1 MTQLGTRLGTPLAG
15 LLAVLGCLIAGLSA
29 QAQTFGNALADARWE
44 LDASVFEC
52 RLSYPLPGFGSAHF
66 AQRAGE
72 TQAFFLHQEN
82 RYLAAG
88 EAQVMAV
95 TPVWRET
102 QVRQPLAP
110 AQVSE
115 SERPMRLNW
124 RRSQNLAAKLH
135 EGLQLA
141 FENAAWYS
149 RDESV
154 RLVLEPVGFRPAF
167 DAYQACLTNL
177 LPVNFDQ
184 VSRSAIYFPPGNQE
198 LPDEE
203 LEKLDLVARYTQ
215 ADKDVAK
222 IYVDGH
228 TDGSGLRADNL
239 GLSRERAEAVAQFLM
254 DRGVAENKIV
264 IRWHGERY
272 PVASNQTPEGRAE
285 NRRVTI
291 RLEKI
296 GELQASSR

>member
-15 LLAVLGCLIAGLSA
+15 LLAVLGCLTAGLSA
-29 QAQTFGNALADARWE
+29 QAQTFGNALAEARWE

-52 RLSYPLPGFGSAHF
+52 RLSYPLPGFGAAHF

-82 RYLAAG
+82 RYLATG

-115 SERPMRLNW
+115 SDRPLRLNW
-124 RRSQNLAAKLH
+124 RRSQSLAAKLQ
-135 EGLQLA
+135 EGMQLA
-141 FENAAWYS
+141 FENMAWYGQ
-149 RDESV
+149 DEMV
-154 RLVLEPVGFRPAF
+154 RLVLEPVGFRPAY

-184 VSRSAIYFPPGNQE
+184 VSRTAIYFPSGNQE

-215 ADKDVAK
+215 ADSQVTRV
-222 IYVDGH
+222 YVDGH
-228 TDGSGLRADNL
+228 TDGAGLRADNL
-239 GLSRERAEAVAQFLM
+239 SLSQERAESVAQFLM
-254 DRGVAENKIV
+254 DRGISENKIV
-264 IRWHGERY
+264 TRWHGERY
-272 PVASNQTPEGRAE
+272 PVATNQTSEGRAE

-291 RLEKI
+291 RLERI
-296 GELQASSR
+296 EEHQASRR

>member
-1 MTQLGTRLGTPLAG
+1 MTRLGTPLVG
-15 LLAVLGCLIAGLSA
+15 LLGAIGLVTGLSA
-29 QAQTFGNALADARWE
+29 QAQTFGNALAEARWE

-72 TQAFFLHQEN
+72 TQAFFLRQEN

-88 EAQVMAV
+88 EAQVVAAS
-95 TPVWRET
+95 PIWRET
-102 QVRQPLAP
+102 LVRETLAP

-115 SERPMRLNW
+115 SARPLRLNW
-124 RRSQNLAAKLH
+124 RRSQSLAAKLQ
-135 EGLQLA
+135 EGMQLA
-141 FENAAWYS
+141 FENAAWYG
-149 RDESV
+149 RGDSV

-167 DAYQACLTNL
+167 DAYQACLADL

-184 VSRSAIYFPPGNQE
+184 VERTAIYFPSGNQE

-215 ADKDVAK
+215 ADKQVVK
-222 IYVDGH
+222 VYVDGH
-228 TDGSGLRADNL
+228 TDGAGLRAENL
-239 GLSRERAEAVAQFLM
+239 NLSRERAESVAQFLK
-254 DRGVAENKIV
+254 DRGVSEDKV
-264 IRWHGERY
+264 VTRWHGERY

-291 RLEKI
+291 RLERVQKH
-296 GELQASSR
+296 QASRR

>member
-1 MTQLGTRLGTPLAG
+1 MTRLGTPLAG
-15 LLAVLGCLIAGLSA
+15 LWGAIGLLIGLPV
-29 QAQTFGNALADARWE
+29 QAQTFSNALAEARWE
-44 LDASVFEC
+44 LNASVFEC

-95 TPVWRET
+95 SPVWRET
-102 QVRQPLAP
+102 QVRETLTP

-115 SERPMRLNW
+115 NDRPVHLNW
-124 RRSQNLAAKLH
+124 RRSQSLAAKLH
-135 EGLQLA
+135 EGMQLA
-141 FENAAWYS
+141 FENAAWYGQ
-149 RDESV
+149 DKSV
-154 RLVLEPVGFRPAF
+154 RLVLEPVGFRRAF
-167 DAYQACLTNL
+167 DAYQSCLMSL

-184 VSRSAIYFPPGNQE
+184 VSRTAIYFPPGNRE
-198 LPDEE
+198 LPDGE

-215 ADKDVAK
+215 ADEEIVQV
-222 IYVDGH
+222 YVDGH
-228 TDGSGLRADNL
+228 TDGAGLRDDNL
-239 GLSRERAEAVAQFLM
+239 SLSRERAESVAQFLM
-254 DRGVAENKIV
+254 DRGVTENKIV

-296 GELQASSR
+296 EELRASNR

>member
-1 MTQLGTRLGTPLAG
+1 MARLGTRLATPLAG
-15 LLAVLGCLIAGLSA
+15 LLGAIALAVGPVV

-72 TQAFFLHQEN
+72 TQ
-82 RYLAAG
+82 
-88 EAQVMAV
+88 VMAV
-95 TPVWRET
+95 TPVWRDT
-102 QVRQPLAP
+102 QVRQALAP

-115 SERPMRLNW
+115 GERPMRLNW
-124 RRSQNLAAKLH
+124 RRSQSLAAKLH

-215 ADKDVAK
+215 ADKEVAK
-222 IYVDGH
+222 VYVDGH
-228 TDGSGLRADNL
+228 TDGAGLRADNL
-239 GLSRERAEAVAQFLM
+239 SLSQERAEAVAQFLK

>member
-1 MTQLGTRLGTPLAG
+1 MTRLGTPLAG
-15 LLAVLGCLIAGLSA
+15 LLAVLGCLTAGLSA
-29 QAQTFGNALADARWE
+29 QAQTFGNALAEARWE

-222 IYVDGH
+222 VYVDGH
-228 TDGSGLRADNL
+228 TDGAGLRADNL
-239 GLSRERAEAVAQFLM
+239 SLSRERAEAVAQFLV

-272 PVASNQTPEGRAE
+272 PVASNQTPDGRAE

>member
-1 MTQLGTRLGTPLAG
+1 MTRLGTPLAG
-15 LLAVLGCLIAGLSA
+15 LLGVIGLAGGPTA
-29 QAQTFGNALADARWE
+29 QAQTFGNALAEARWE

-72 TQAFFLHQEN
+72 SQAFFLHQEN

-88 EAQVMAV
+88 EAQLMAV
-95 TPVWRET
+95 NPVWREAL
-102 QVRQPLAP
+102 VRETLTP
-110 AQVSE
+110 ARVSE
-115 SERPMRLNW
+115 SDRPMRLNW
-124 RRSQNLAAKLH
+124 RRSQSLAAKLH
-135 EGLQLA
+135 GGMQLA
-141 FENAAWYS
+141 FEGAAWYGQ
-149 RDESV
+149 DKSV

-184 VSRSAIYFPPGNQE
+184 ISRSAIYFPAGNRE
-198 LPDEE
+198 LPDKE

-215 ADKDVAK
+215 ADKEVVK
-222 IYVDGH
+222 VYVDGH

-239 GLSRERAEAVAQFLM
+239 NLSRERAETVAQFLM
-254 DRGVAENKIV
+254 DRGVSESKV
-264 IRWHGERY
+264 VTRWHGERY
-272 PVASNQTPEGRAE
+272 PVASNQSPEGRAE

-291 RLEKI
+291 RLERM
-296 GELQASSR
+296 EEHQASRSLKHPP